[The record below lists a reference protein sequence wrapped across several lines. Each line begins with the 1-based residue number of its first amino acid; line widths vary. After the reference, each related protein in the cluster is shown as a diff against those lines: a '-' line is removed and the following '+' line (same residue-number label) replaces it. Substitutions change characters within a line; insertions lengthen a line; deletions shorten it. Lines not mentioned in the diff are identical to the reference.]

1 MAEKK
6 NITIKEY
13 NGTDYDTLYPETN
26 SGQVLL
32 DSSGQNILHLSSGS
46 TVNDGFNSIAYGG
59 GGFTIGDVIVTARN
73 NMGDN
78 WLLCNGAIVD
88 GNQYP
93 VLKNLLKPAPSV
105 STGKAIGIANA
116 IYKPG
121 KSGEI
126 IYRTG
131 FTVGIQ
137 SHNFNTGV
145 DSIEASS
152 VNSSLAFAYIPTKN
166 SYARATYTSQTSS
179 GKNTTV
185 YSGPS
190 LSGMSTSTTINSGS
204 VVGIYPIDDKIFY
217 LVYEYTDA
225 VSSRAITLV
234 SDVTNSFPSASSR
247 KLGIALAPRTFNEP
261 NNLVKVGNNKYL
273 ELVGL
278 QNNLNQ
284 YESIVQF
291 FTHTSGNTFT
301 SIFTKT
307 GAWDMT
313 ESDGTVAIFGSK
325 RQNKYYLVKEDSTS
339 NNIAS
344 ISLPSSNVFGNSY
357 GFFYVGT
364 DNKLYQSVDHAN
376 TWNVL
381 LNNVDVGDV
390 CSIVE
395 NPQDGKVYIIGTTS
409 TIILT
414 FNSSNILLPTYSP
427 ATGLYAYIR
436 AKY

>member
-6 NITIKEY
+6 NFIIENY

-59 GGFTIGDVIVTARN
+59 GGFTIGDVIITARN

-93 VLKNLLKPAPSV
+93 ILKNLLKSAPNV
-105 STGKAIGIANA
+105 TTGKAIGTANA

-131 FTVGIQ
+131 FRVGIQ
-137 SHNFNTGV
+137 SHNFNTDI
-145 DSIEASS
+145 DSIESSS
-152 VNSSLAFAYIPTKN
+152 VEDSIAFAYVPTKN
-166 SYARATYTSQTSS
+166 SYARATYVHQSSS
-179 GKNTTV
+179 GNRTNV
-185 YSGPS
+185 YSGSS
-190 LSGMSTSTTINSGS
+190 LSSMSTSTTIDSGS

-217 LVYEYTDA
+217 LVYEFG
-225 VSSRAITLV
+225 SSNHQEVTLV
-234 SDVTNSFPSASSR
+234 SDVTDSFPSASSR
-247 KLGIALAPRTFNEP
+247 RLSINFAPSDLNSP

-273 ELVGL
+273 ELVGRKRPTGGY
-278 QNNLNQ
+278 N
-284 YESIVQF
+284 SIVQF
-291 FTHTSGNTFT
+291 FTHTSGSTFT

-325 RQNKYYLVKEDSTS
+325 TNSTYYLVKEDSTS
-339 NNIAS
+339 DNIAS
-344 ISLPSSNVFGNSY
+344 ISLPSSNIFGNSY

-364 DNKLYQSVDHAN
+364 DNKLYQSVDHAS

-381 LNNVDVGDV
+381 MNNVDVGDV

-414 FNSSNILLPTYSP
+414 FNSSNVLLPTYSP

>member
-6 NITIKEY
+6 NFIIENY

-59 GGFTIGDVIVTARN
+59 GGFTIGDVIITARN

-93 VLKNLLKPAPSV
+93 ILKNLLRPAPSV
-105 STGKAIGIANA
+105 TTGKAIGIANA

-121 KSGEI
+121 QSGEI

-131 FTVGIQ
+131 SSVGIQ
-137 SHNFNTGV
+137 SHNFNTDI
-145 DSIEASS
+145 DSIESSS
-152 VNSSLAFAYIPTKN
+152 VEESIAFAYVPTKN
-166 SYARATYTSQTSS
+166 SYARATYKRQNSS
-179 GKNTTV
+179 GVNTV
-185 YSGPS
+185 LYSGSS
-190 LSGMSTSTTINSGS
+190 LSSMSTSTTINSGT
-204 VVGIYPIDDKIFY
+204 VVGIYPIDNKIFY
-217 LVYEYTDA
+217 LVYQYSEA
-225 VSSRAITLV
+225 LSSKVTLV
-234 SDVTNSFPSASSR
+234 SDVTDSFPSRS
-247 KLGIALAPRTFNEP
+247 GIQLSVSFAPTRFDDLS
-261 NNLVKVGNNKYL
+261 NLVKVGNNKYL
-273 ELVGL
+273 ELVGEKVSTGY
-278 QNNLNQ
+278 N
-284 YESIVQF
+284 STVQF
-291 FTHTSGNTFT
+291 FTDTSGSAFT
-301 SIFTKT
+301 RIFKKE
-307 GAWDMT
+307 GNWDMA
-313 ESDGTVAIFGSK
+313 ESDGTVAIFGSRK
-325 RQNKYYLVKEDSTS
+325 YNSYYLVKEDSTS
-339 NNIAS
+339 DNIAS
-344 ISLPSSNVFGNSY
+344 ISLPSSNIFGNSY

-364 DNKLYQSVDHAN
+364 DNKLYQSVDHAS

-381 LNNVDVGDV
+381 MNNVDVGDV

-409 TIILT
+409 TLILT
-414 FNSSNILLPTYSP
+414 FNSSSILLPTYSP

>member
-6 NITIKEY
+6 NFTIENY

-46 TVNDGFNSIAYGG
+46 TVNDGFNSIAYSG

-93 VLKNLLKPAPSV
+93 ILKNLLKPAPSV
-105 STGKAIGIANA
+105 STGKAIGTANA

-121 KSGEI
+121 ASGEI

-131 FTVGIQ
+131 PTVGIQ

-145 DSIEASS
+145 DSIEANS
-152 VNSSLAFAYIPTKN
+152 VQGSLAFAYVPTKN
-166 SYARATYTSQTSS
+166 SYARATFTTQTSS
-179 GKNTTV
+179 GKNTKV
-185 YSGPS
+185 YSGSS
-190 LSGMSTSTTINSGS
+190 LSSMSTSTTINSGT

-217 LVYEYTDA
+217 LVY
-225 VSSRAITLV
+225 VFGSSDHKEVTLV
-234 SDVTNSFPSASSR
+234 SDVTDSFPSESGR
-247 KLGIALAPRTFNEP
+247 RLGIDSAPRDWYSL

-273 ELVGL
+273 ELVGHKG
-278 QNNLNQ
+278 QFNE
-284 YESIVQF
+284 YKSIVQF
-291 FTHTSGNTFT
+291 FTHTSGSEFT
-301 SIFTKT
+301 YIFDKE
-307 GAWDMT
+307 GNWDMA

-325 RQNKYYLVKEDSTS
+325 KHSTYYLVKEDSTS
-339 NNIAS
+339 KNIAS

-364 DNKLYQSVDHAN
+364 DNKLYQSVDHAS
-376 TWNVL
+376 TWNVA
-381 LNNVDVGDV
+381 LNNVNVGDV

-414 FNSSNILLPTYSP
+414 FNTSNILLPTYSP

>member
-6 NITIKEY
+6 NFTIENY

-32 DSSGQNILHLSSGS
+32 DSSGQNILHLSSGA
-46 TVNDGFNSIAYGG
+46 TVNDGFNSITYGG

-93 VLKNLLKPAPSV
+93 ILKNLLKPAPSV

-131 FTVGIQ
+131 STVGIQ
-137 SHNFNTGV
+137 SHNFNTDI

-152 VNSSLAFAYIPTKN
+152 VEESIAFAYVPTKD
-166 SYARATYTSQTSS
+166 SYARATYKFQTRS
-179 GKNTTV
+179 GVNTIV
-185 YSGPS
+185 YSGSS
-190 LSGMSTSTTINSGS
+190 LSSMSTSTTISSGT
-204 VVGIYPIDDKIFY
+204 VVGIHPIDDKIFY
-217 LVYEYTDA
+217 LVYTFG
-225 VSSRAITLV
+225 SSDYQRVTLV
-234 SDVTNSFPSASSR
+234 SDVTDSFPSASGRRLS
-247 KLGIALAPRTFNEP
+247 INFAPTDFNSP

-273 ELVGL
+273 ELVGMK
-278 QNNLNQ
+278 NQ
-284 YESIVQF
+284 FGGYNSIVQF
-291 FTHTSGNTFT
+291 FTHTSGNDFT
-301 SIFTKT
+301 SIFTKE
-307 GAWDMT
+307 GAWDMA

-325 RQNKYYLVKEDSTS
+325 QYSTYYLVKEDSTS

-344 ISLPSSNVFGNSY
+344 ISLPSSHVFGNSY

-364 DNKLYQSVDHAN
+364 DNKLYQSVDHAS

-381 LNNVDVGDV
+381 MNNVDVGDI

-409 TIILT
+409 TLILT
-414 FNSSNILLPTYSP
+414 FNTSNILLPTYSP

>member
-6 NITIKEY
+6 NFIIENY

-59 GGFTIGDVIVTARN
+59 GGFTIGDVIITARN

-93 VLKNLLKPAPSV
+93 ILKNLLKPAPSV

-126 IYRTG
+126 IYKTDSR
-131 FTVGIQ
+131 VGIQ
-137 SHNFNTGV
+137 SHNFNTDI

-152 VNSSLAFAYIPTKN
+152 VEESLAFAYVPTKN
-166 SYARATYTSQTSS
+166 SYARATYVHQSSS
-179 GKNTTV
+179 GNSTKV
-185 YSGPS
+185 YSGSS
-190 LSGMSTSTTINSGS
+190 LSSMSTSTTINSGS

-217 LVYEYTDA
+217 LVYEFG
-225 VSSRAITLV
+225 SSKHQEVTLV
-234 SDVTNSFPSASSR
+234 SDVTDSFPSASSR
-247 KLGIALAPRTFNEP
+247 RLSINLAPRDLNSP

-273 ELVGL
+273 ELVGIKRPTGGY
-278 QNNLNQ
+278 N
-284 YESIVQF
+284 SIVQF
-291 FTHTSGNTFT
+291 FTHTSGSEFT
-301 SIFTKT
+301 YIFEKT

-325 RQNKYYLVKEDSTS
+325 TNSTYYLVKEDSTS
-339 NNIAS
+339 DNIAS

-364 DNKLYQSVDHAN
+364 DNKLYQSVDHAS

-414 FNSSNILLPTYSP
+414 FNSSNVLLPTYSP

>member
-6 NITIKEY
+6 NFTIENY

-59 GGFTIGDVIVTARN
+59 GGFTIGDVIITARN

-93 VLKNLLKPAPSV
+93 ILKNLLKPAPSV
-105 STGKAIGIANA
+105 TTGKAIGTANA

-121 KSGEI
+121 QSGEI

-131 FTVGIQ
+131 PTVGIQ

-145 DSIEASS
+145 DSIESSS
-152 VNSSLAFAYIPTKN
+152 VSESFAFAYVPTKN
-166 SYARATYTSQTSS
+166 SYARATYKFQTSN
-179 GKNTTV
+179 GVNTTV
-185 YSGPS
+185 YSGSS
-190 LSGMSTSTTINSGS
+190 LSSMSTSTTIASGS

-217 LVYEYTDA
+217 LVYKFG
-225 VSSRAITLV
+225 SSHNQRATRV
-234 SDVTNSFPSASSR
+234 SDVTDSFPSASGRYLELS
-247 KLGIALAPRTFNEP
+247 LAPRNFNEP

-273 ELVGL
+273 ELVGIK
-278 QNNLNQ
+278 NQ
-284 YESIVQF
+284 FGAYESIVQF
-291 FTHTSGNTFT
+291 FTHTSGSEFT

-364 DNKLYQSVDHAN
+364 DNKLYQSVDHAS

-381 LNNVDVGDV
+381 MNNVNVGDV

-414 FNSSNILLPTYSP
+414 FNSSNVLLPTYSP

>member
-6 NITIKEY
+6 NFIIENY

-46 TVNDGFNSIAYGG
+46 TVNDGFNSITYGG

-93 VLKNLLKPAPSV
+93 ILKNLLKPAPSV
-105 STGKAIGIANA
+105 STGKAIGTANA

-121 KSGEI
+121 TSGEI

-131 FTVGIQ
+131 SKVGIQ

-152 VNSSLAFAYIPTKN
+152 VQNSLAFAYVPTKN
-166 SYARATYTSQTSS
+166 SYARATYTFQTSS
-179 GKNTTV
+179 GNNTIV
-185 YSGPS
+185 YSGSS
-190 LSGMSTSTTINSGS
+190 LSSMSTSTTIALGS

-217 LVYEYTDA
+217 LVYEFG
-225 VSSRAITLV
+225 SSKHQKVTLV
-234 SDVTNSFPSASSR
+234 SDVTDSFPSASSR
-247 KLGIALAPRTFNEP
+247 RLTINLAPRDLNSP

-273 ELVGL
+273 ELVGIK
-278 QNNLNQ
+278 NQ
-284 YESIVQF
+284 FNGYNSIVQF
-291 FTHTSGNTFT
+291 FTHTSGSEFT
-301 SIFTKT
+301 AIFKKE
-307 GAWDMT
+307 GNWDMT

-325 RQNKYYLVKEDSTS
+325 RHSTYYLVKEDSTS
-339 NNIAS
+339 DNIAS

-364 DNKLYQSVDHAN
+364 DNKLYQSVDHAS

-381 LNNVDVGDV
+381 MNNVDVGDV

-414 FNSSNILLPTYSP
+414 FNTSNILLPTYSP

>member
-6 NITIKEY
+6 NFTIENY

-46 TVNDGFNSIAYGG
+46 TVNDGFNSITYGG

-93 VLKNLLKPAPSV
+93 ILKNLLKPAPSV
-105 STGKAIGIANA
+105 STGKSIGTANA

-121 KSGEI
+121 ASGEI

-131 FTVGIQ
+131 PTVGIQ

-152 VNSSLAFAYIPTKN
+152 VQNSLAFAYVPTKN
-166 SYARATYTSQTSS
+166 SYARATYEMQSSS
-179 GKNTTV
+179 GLNTKV
-185 YSGPS
+185 YSGSS
-190 LSGMSTSTTINSGS
+190 LSSMSTSTTINSGT

-217 LVYEYTDA
+217 LVY
-225 VSSRAITLV
+225 VFGSSDHKEVTLV
-234 SDVTNSFPSASSR
+234 SDVTDSFPSDSGR
-247 KLGIALAPRTFNEP
+247 RLGIDFAPRDWYSL

-273 ELVGL
+273 ELVGHKG
-278 QNNLNQ
+278 QFNE
-284 YESIVQF
+284 YKSIVQF
-291 FTHTSGNTFT
+291 FTHTSGSEFT
-301 SIFTKT
+301 YIFDKE
-307 GAWDMT
+307 GNWDMA

-325 RQNKYYLVKEDSTS
+325 KHSTYYLVKEDSTS
-339 NNIAS
+339 KNIAS

-364 DNKLYQSVDHAN
+364 DNKLYQSVDHAS
-376 TWNVL
+376 TWNVA
-381 LNNVDVGDV
+381 LNNVDVGDI

-409 TIILT
+409 TLILT

>member
-6 NITIKEY
+6 NFTIENY

-46 TVNDGFNSIAYGG
+46 TVNDGFNSITYGG

-93 VLKNLLKPAPSV
+93 ILKNLLRPAPSV
-105 STGKAIGIANA
+105 STGKAIGTANA

-121 KSGEI
+121 ASGEI

-131 FTVGIQ
+131 STVGIQ

-152 VNSSLAFAYIPTKN
+152 VTHGFAFAYIPTKN
-166 SYARATYTSQTSS
+166 SYARATYESQSS
-179 GKNTTV
+179 TGHNSTV
-185 YSGPS
+185 YSGSS
-190 LSGMSTSTTINSGS
+190 LSSMSTSTTIASGT

-217 LVYEYTDA
+217 LVYQFG
-225 VSSRAITLV
+225 SSDNKEVTLV
-234 SDVTNSFPSASSR
+234 SDVTDSFPSASGRRLS
-247 KLGIALAPRTFNEP
+247 IDLAPRDFNSP

-273 ELVGL
+273 ELVGNKG
-278 QNNLNQ
+278 QFNE
-284 YESIVQF
+284 YKSIVQF
-291 FTHTSGNTFT
+291 FTHTSGSEFT
-301 SIFTKT
+301 YIFEKE
-307 GAWDMT
+307 GNWDMA

-325 RQNKYYLVKEDSTS
+325 KHSTYYLVKEDSTS

-364 DNKLYQSVDHAN
+364 DNKLYQSVDHAS
-376 TWNVL
+376 TWNVA
-381 LNNVDVGDV
+381 LNNVDVGDI

-395 NPQDGKVYIIGTTS
+395 NPQDDKVYIIGTTS

>member
-6 NITIKEY
+6 NFTIENY

-46 TVNDGFNSIAYGG
+46 TVNDGFNSITYGG

-93 VLKNLLKPAPSV
+93 ILKNLLRPAPSV
-105 STGKAIGIANA
+105 STGKAIGTANA

-121 KSGEI
+121 ASGEI

-131 FTVGIQ
+131 PTVGIQ
-137 SHNFNTGV
+137 SHNFNTDV

-152 VNSSLAFAYIPTKN
+152 VQNSLAFAYVPTKN
-166 SYARATYTSQTSS
+166 SYARATYESQSSS
-179 GKNTTV
+179 GLRTNV
-185 YSGPS
+185 YSGSS
-190 LSGMSTSTTINSGS
+190 LSSMSTSTTINSGT

-217 LVYEYTDA
+217 LVY
-225 VSSRAITLV
+225 VFGSSDHKEVTLV
-234 SDVTNSFPSASSR
+234 SDVTDSFPSDSGR
-247 KLGIALAPRTFNEP
+247 RLGIDSAPRDWYSL

-273 ELVGL
+273 ELVGH
-278 QNNLNQ
+278 QGQFNE
-284 YESIVQF
+284 YKSIVQF
-291 FTHTSGNTFT
+291 FAHTSGSEFT
-301 SIFTKT
+301 YIFDKE
-307 GAWDMT
+307 GNWDMA

-325 RQNKYYLVKEDSTS
+325 KHSTYYLVKEDSTS
-339 NNIAS
+339 KNIAS

-364 DNKLYQSVDHAN
+364 DNKLYQSVDHAS
-376 TWNVL
+376 TWNVA
-381 LNNVDVGDV
+381 LNNVNVGDV

-414 FNSSNILLPTYSP
+414 FNTSNILLPTYSP

>member
-6 NITIKEY
+6 NFTIENF

-46 TVNDGFNSIAYGG
+46 TVNDGFNSITYGG
-59 GGFTIGDVIVTARN
+59 GGFTIGDVIITARN

-93 VLKNLLKPAPSV
+93 ILKNLLKPAPSV
-105 STGKAIGIANA
+105 TTGKAIGIANA

-121 KSGEI
+121 QSGEI
-126 IYRTG
+126 IYRTDSK
-131 FTVGIQ
+131 VGIQ

-145 DSIEASS
+145 DSIEANS
-152 VNSSLAFAYIPTKN
+152 VQESLAFAYVPTKN
-166 SYARATYTSQTSS
+166 SYARATYEFQTTN
-179 GKNTTV
+179 GVNTIV
-185 YSGPS
+185 YSGSS
-190 LSGMSTSTTINSGS
+190 LSSMSTSTTINSGT
-204 VVGIYPIDDKIFY
+204 VVGIYPIDNKIFY
-217 LVYEYTDA
+217 LVD
-225 VSSRAITLV
+225 VFGSSNHQYSTLV
-234 SDVTNSFPSASSR
+234 SDVTDSFPSASGRHLS
-247 KLGIALAPRTFNEP
+247 IDFAPRDFNSP

-273 ELVGL
+273 ELVGIKRPTGGY
-278 QNNLNQ
+278 N
-284 YESIVQF
+284 SIVQF
-291 FTHTSGNTFT
+291 FTHTSGNEFT
-301 SIFTKT
+301 YIFEKE
-307 GAWDMT
+307 GNWDMA

-325 RQNKYYLVKEDSTS
+325 KHSTYYLVKEDSTS

-364 DNKLYQSVDHAN
+364 DNKLYQSVDHAS

-381 LNNVDVGDV
+381 MNNVDVGDV

>member
-6 NITIKEY
+6 NFTIENY

-93 VLKNLLKPAPSV
+93 ILKNLLRPAPSV
-105 STGKAIGIANA
+105 STGKAIGTANA

-121 KSGEI
+121 ASGEI

-131 FTVGIQ
+131 PTVGIQ
-137 SHNFNTGV
+137 SHNFNTDI

-152 VNSSLAFAYIPTKN
+152 VENSWAFAYIPTKN
-166 SYARATYTSQTSS
+166 SYARATYESQSS
-179 GKNTTV
+179 TGHNSTV
-185 YSGPS
+185 YSGSS
-190 LSGMSTSTTINSGS
+190 LSSMSTSTTIASGT

-217 LVYEYTDA
+217 LVYQFG
-225 VSSRAITLV
+225 SSDNKEVTLV
-234 SDVTNSFPSASSR
+234 SDVTDSFPSVSGRRLS
-247 KLGIALAPRTFNEP
+247 IDLAPRDFNSP

-273 ELVGL
+273 ELVGHKG
-278 QNNLNQ
+278 QFNE
-284 YESIVQF
+284 YKSIVQF
-291 FTHTSGNTFT
+291 FTHTSGSEFT
-301 SIFTKT
+301 YIFEKE
-307 GAWDMT
+307 GNWDMS

-325 RQNKYYLVKEDSTS
+325 KHSTYYLVKEDSTS

-357 GFFYVGT
+357 GFFYVGA

-381 LNNVDVGDV
+381 MNNVDVGDV

-414 FNSSNILLPTYSP
+414 FNSSNVLLPTYSP

>member
-6 NITIKEY
+6 NFTIENY

-59 GGFTIGDVIVTARN
+59 GGFTIGDVIITARN

-93 VLKNLLKPAPSV
+93 ILKNLLKPAPSV
-105 STGKAIGIANA
+105 TTGKAIGIANA

-121 KSGEI
+121 QSGEI
-126 IYRTG
+126 IYKTG
-131 FTVGIQ
+131 LNAGIQ
-137 SHNFNTGV
+137 SHNFNTDI

-152 VNSSLAFAYIPTKN
+152 VESSIAFAYVPTKN
-166 SYARATYTSQTSS
+166 SYARATFSSQDMTSH
-179 GKNTTV
+179 NTVV
-185 YSGPS
+185 YSGSS
-190 LSGMSTSTTINSGS
+190 LSSMSTSTTIKSS
-204 VVGIYPIDDKIFY
+204 TVVGIYPIDNKIFY
-217 LVYEYTDA
+217 LVYKYNISLLSP
-225 VSSRAITLV
+225 VTLV
-234 SDVTNSFPSASSR
+234 SDVTDSFPSISGMQLS
-247 KLGIALAPRTFNEP
+247 ISLAPTTFNDTT
-261 NNLVKVGNNKYL
+261 NIVKVGNNKYL
-273 ELVGL
+273 ELVVG
-278 QNNLNQ
+278 
-284 YESIVQF
+284 ETTSTGHSSVVQF
-291 FTHTSGNTFT
+291 FTYTSGSAFT
-301 SIFTKT
+301 SIFTKE
-307 GAWDMT
+307 GSWNMA
-313 ESDGTVAIFGSK
+313 ESDGTVAIFGSRSLRK
-325 RQNKYYLVKEDSTS
+325 GYLVKEDST
-339 NNIAS
+339 NDNIVS
-344 ISLPSSNVFGNSY
+344 ISLPSSNIFGNSY

-364 DNKLYQSVDHAN
+364 DNKLYQSVDHAS

-381 LNNVDVGDV
+381 LKNVDVGDV

-409 TIILT
+409 TLILT

>member
-6 NITIKEY
+6 NFIIENY

-59 GGFTIGDVIVTARN
+59 GGFTIGDVIITARN

-93 VLKNLLKPAPSV
+93 ILKNLLKPAPSV

-126 IYRTG
+126 IYKTDSR
-131 FTVGIQ
+131 VGIQ
-137 SHNFNTGV
+137 SHNFNTDI

-152 VNSSLAFAYIPTKN
+152 VEDSIAFAYVPTKN
-166 SYARATYTSQTSS
+166 SYARATYVHQSSS
-179 GKNTTV
+179 GNSTKV
-185 YSGPS
+185 YSGSS
-190 LSGMSTSTTINSGS
+190 LSSMSTSTTINSGS

-217 LVYEYTDA
+217 LVYEFG
-225 VSSRAITLV
+225 SSKHQEVTLV
-234 SDVTNSFPSASSR
+234 SDVTDSFPSASSR
-247 KLGIALAPRTFNEP
+247 RLSINLAPRDLNSP

-273 ELVGL
+273 ELVGIKRPTGGY
-278 QNNLNQ
+278 N
-284 YESIVQF
+284 SIVQF
-291 FTHTSGNTFT
+291 FTHTSGSEFT
-301 SIFTKT
+301 YIFEKT

-325 RQNKYYLVKEDSTS
+325 TNSTYYLVKEDSTS
-339 NNIAS
+339 DNIAS

-364 DNKLYQSVDHAN
+364 DNKLYQSVDHAS

-381 LNNVDVGDV
+381 MNNVNVGDV

-414 FNSSNILLPTYSP
+414 FNSSNVLLPTYSP

>member
-6 NITIKEY
+6 NFTIENF

-46 TVNDGFNSIAYGG
+46 TVNDGFNSITYGG

-93 VLKNLLKPAPSV
+93 ILKNLLKPAPSV
-105 STGKAIGIANA
+105 STGKAIGTANA

-121 KSGEI
+121 ASGEI

-131 FTVGIQ
+131 PTVGIQ

-152 VNSSLAFAYIPTKN
+152 VQESLAFAYVPTKN
-166 SYARATYTSQTSS
+166 SYARATYTFQTSS
-179 GKNTTV
+179 GNNTIV
-185 YSGPS
+185 YSGSS
-190 LSGMSTSTTINSGS
+190 LSSMSTSTTIALGS

-217 LVYEYTDA
+217 LVYEFG
-225 VSSRAITLV
+225 SSNHQEVTLV
-234 SDVTNSFPSASSR
+234 SDVTDSFPSASSR
-247 KLGIALAPRTFNEP
+247 RLTINLAPRDLNSP

-273 ELVGL
+273 ELVGIK
-278 QNNLNQ
+278 NQ
-284 YESIVQF
+284 FNGYNSIVQF
-291 FTHTSGNTFT
+291 FTHTSGSEFT
-301 SIFTKT
+301 AIFKKE
-307 GAWDMT
+307 GNWDMT

-325 RQNKYYLVKEDSTS
+325 RHSTYYLVKEDSTS
-339 NNIAS
+339 DNIAS

-364 DNKLYQSVDHAN
+364 DNKLYQSVDHAS

-381 LNNVDVGDV
+381 MNNVDVGDV

-414 FNSSNILLPTYSP
+414 FNSSNVLLPTYSP

>member
-6 NITIKEY
+6 NFTIENF

-93 VLKNLLKPAPSV
+93 ILKNLLKPAPSV
-105 STGKAIGIANA
+105 TTGKAIGIANA

-121 KSGEI
+121 QSGEI

-131 FTVGIQ
+131 PTVGIQ
-137 SHNFNTGV
+137 SHNFNTDI

-152 VNSSLAFAYIPTKN
+152 VENSWAFAYVPTKN
-166 SYARATYTSQTSS
+166 SYARSTYGMQSS
-179 GKNTTV
+179 DGDNTKV
-185 YSGPS
+185 YSGSS
-190 LSGMSTSTTINSGS
+190 LSSMSTSTTIASGT

-217 LVYEYTDA
+217 LVYQFG
-225 VSSRAITLV
+225 SSDHKEVTLV
-234 SDVTNSFPSASSR
+234 SDVTDSFPSASDR
-247 KLGIALAPRTFNEP
+247 RLRIDLAPRDFNSP

-273 ELVGL
+273 ELVGYKG
-278 QNNLNQ
+278 QFNE
-284 YESIVQF
+284 YKSIVQF
-291 FTHTSGNTFT
+291 FTHTSGSEFT
-301 SIFTKT
+301 YIFKKE
-307 GAWDMT
+307 GNWDMT

-325 RQNKYYLVKEDSTS
+325 KHSTYYLVKEDSTS

-364 DNKLYQSVDHAN
+364 DNKLYQSVDHAS

-381 LNNVDVGDV
+381 MNNVDVGDV

-414 FNSSNILLPTYSP
+414 FNSSNVLLPTYSP

>member
-6 NITIKEY
+6 NFTIENY

-93 VLKNLLKPAPSV
+93 ILKNLLKPAPSV

-121 KSGEI
+121 QSGEI

-131 FTVGIQ
+131 PTVGIQ
-137 SHNFNTGV
+137 SHNFNTDV

-152 VNSSLAFAYIPTKN
+152 VQNSLAFAYVPTKN
-166 SYARATYTSQTSS
+166 SYARATYESQSSS
-179 GKNTTV
+179 GLRTNV
-185 YSGPS
+185 YSGSS
-190 LSGMSTSTTINSGS
+190 LSSMSTSTTINSGT

-217 LVYEYTDA
+217 LVYKFG
-225 VSSRAITLV
+225 SSDYQEVTFV
-234 SDVTNSFPSASSR
+234 GDVTDSFPSVSGVRLKINLSPR
-247 KLGIALAPRTFNEP
+247 KFNDP

-273 ELVGL
+273 ELVGIT
-278 QNNLNQ
+278 NQ
-284 YESIVQF
+284 FGGYTSTVQF
-291 FTHTSGNTFT
+291 FTHTSGNEFT
-301 SIFTKT
+301 SIFTKE
-307 GAWDMT
+307 GNWDMA

-325 RQNKYYLVKEDSTS
+325 KHSTYYLVKEDSTS
-339 NNIAS
+339 KNIAS

-364 DNKLYQSVDHAN
+364 DNKLYQSVDHAS
-376 TWNVL
+376 TWNVA
-381 LNNVDVGDV
+381 LNNVNVGDV

-409 TIILT
+409 TMILT
-414 FNSSNILLPTYSP
+414 FNTSNILLPTYSP

>member
-6 NITIKEY
+6 NFTIENF

-46 TVNDGFNSIAYGG
+46 TVNDGFNSITYGG

-93 VLKNLLKPAPSV
+93 ILKNLLKPAPSV
-105 STGKAIGIANA
+105 STGKAIGTANA

-121 KSGEI
+121 ASGEI
-126 IYRTG
+126 IYRTDP
-131 FTVGIQ
+131 TVGIQ

-152 VNSSLAFAYIPTKN
+152 VQNSLAFAYVPTKN
-166 SYARATYTSQTSS
+166 SYARATYEMQSSS
-179 GKNTTV
+179 GLNTKV
-185 YSGPS
+185 YSGSS
-190 LSGMSTSTTINSGS
+190 LSSMSTSTTINSGS

-217 LVYEYTDA
+217 LVY
-225 VSSRAITLV
+225 VFGSSDHKEVTLV
-234 SDVTNSFPSASSR
+234 SDVTDSFPSESSR
-247 KLGIALAPRTFNEP
+247 RLGIDLAPRDWYAL

-273 ELVGL
+273 EFVGRKG
-278 QNNLNQ
+278 QFNEYN
-284 YESIVQF
+284 SIVQF
-291 FTHTSGNTFT
+291 FTHTSGSEFT
-301 SIFTKT
+301 YIFEKE
-307 GAWDMT
+307 GNWDMT

-325 RQNKYYLVKEDSTS
+325 KHSTYYLVKEDSTS

-364 DNKLYQSVDHAN
+364 DNKLYQSVDHAS

-381 LNNVDVGDV
+381 MNNVNVGDV

-414 FNSSNILLPTYSP
+414 FNTSNILLPTYSP